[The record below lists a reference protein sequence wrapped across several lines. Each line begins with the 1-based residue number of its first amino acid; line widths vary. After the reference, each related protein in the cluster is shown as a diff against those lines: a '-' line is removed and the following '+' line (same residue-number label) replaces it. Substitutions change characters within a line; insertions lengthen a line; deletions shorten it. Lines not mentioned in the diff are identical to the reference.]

1 MKYIYGIDIDGTDM
15 WKITTIVDG
24 EIYKM
29 KVLIQEWTTTELS
42 NEAVYTVLQTI
53 DRINQLILQN
63 KREVDSME
71 DSFGELL
78 TNADTENSSEGMPY
92 RKYEIWCVY
101 EQKIREL
108 RRTFSELELCGND
121 RKTNLFAHFCIQ
133 YPTDMITLLKH
144 LEFRYYHLITN
155 RDIGKPNTIFRK
167 ELVEENFKFLYQ
179 VIDMVKNNEEFD
191 FSKFTE
197 LRHRCQWI
205 TTLYFEMDNIMKS
218 NLNLEEQK

>member
-1 MKYIYGIDIDGTDM
+1 MKYIYGIDIDGADM
-15 WKITTIVDG
+15 WKITTIIDG

-53 DRINQLILQN
+53 DRINQLIAQN
-63 KREVDSME
+63 KREVDNME

-78 TNADTENSSEGMPY
+78 INADTENSSERMPY
-92 RKYEIWCVY
+92 CKYAIWCVY

-121 RKTNLFAHFCIQ
+121 RKTNLFAYFCMK
-133 YPTDMITLLKH
+133 YPTDMLTLLKH
-144 LEFRYYHLITN
+144 LEFRYDHMVKNHDL
-155 RDIGKPNTIFRK
+155 GKSNTIFRK

-191 FSKFTE
+191 FTKFTE
-197 LRHRCQWI
+197 LRHHCQWM

-218 NLNLEEQK
+218 NLNLEEPK